1 MASASAIHK
10 AITPWQYQVTS
21 STGTEPVLLVIT
33 ERIDW
38 TFVMAQQ
45 YVISLTSQKA
55 FLE

>member
-1 MASASAIHK
+1 MASASAVYK
-10 AITPWQYQVTS
+10 RITPWQYQVTS
-21 STGTEPVLLVIT
+21 STDTEPVLLVISN
-33 ERIDW
+33 RIDW